1 MADSPGCCR
10 PCATCLLCLYSC
22 QWITAKKEKRKGLRT
37 TKCDYSWFLFLFCV
51 FLFTLVW
58 LYFAI
63 IILNDFHNFNE
74 FIFKQRKLWLD
85 WSLVLLIATAVLIT
99 YSAVL
104 LVLALCLQ
112 LCGQPLKLHWL
123 HKTLLIL
130 TALTVAA
137 AFTGLGIKWA
147 EEWRSARIS
156 LQATG
161 PFLHIGIVGG
171 MTLLAWPLASFIYR
185 TRNRGLKVFLLLVY
199 CMVMI
204 ALYLAPLGITSP
216 CIMEENQLP
225 PKPALVGHRGA
236 PMLAPENTLMSLH
249 KAVDCDVQVFETDVM
264 VSADGV
270 PFLMHDEE
278 LIRTTNVQAV
288 FPERA
293 ALNSTTF
300 NWTDLQQLDAGS
312 WFLERRPFPT
322 VQSLSAGDLYQATK
336 QRIPSLEQVLEAAK
350 QSNISIMFD
359 LRPENHSDYQSFVNA
374 TLEVI
379 LQSGIPLQQ
388 VLWLP
393 DGFREQVKQQAPG
406 VQQVYGRKRL
416 QNEKEPLLHV
426 NLPYQDMSSEEIRQ
440 YRQDN
445 ISVNLY
451 VVNQPWLF
459 SILWCSG
466 VSSVTTNACQVL
478 KEMKHPIWLLVSDPF
493 ILQPAPQ
500 PCASGTCGSL
510 SAAALGSQLPGGWL
524 LLSAV
529 LAWEH
534 VTLQKG
540 LLVQQDGLCHH
551 HTTPGCCSWLV
562 LLPCSP
568 AARTS

>member
-1 MADSPGCCR
+1 MAELPGCCR

-22 QWITAKKEKRKGLRT
+22 RWIGAKEKRKGLRT
-37 TKCDYSWFLFLFCV
+37 TKCDCSWFLFLFCV

-63 IILNDFHNFNE
+63 VILNDFHNFNE

-99 YSAVL
+99 YSATL
-104 LVLALCLQ
+104 LVMPSWPECRPCIPLMPCALQ
-112 LCGQPLKLHWL
+112 S
-123 HKTLLIL
+123 LLIV
-130 TALTVAA
+130 TALVVAA

-147 EEWRSARIS
+147 EEWRSAHIS

-161 PFLHIGIVGG
+161 PFLHLGVVGG
-171 MTLLAWPLASFIYR
+171 MTLLAWPLASFIYHSR
-185 TRNRGLKVFLLLVY
+185 LKVFLLLMYGAV
-199 CMVMI
+199 MV
-204 ALYLAPLGITSP
+204 ALYLSPLMITSP

-249 KAVDCDVQVFETDVM
+249 KAVGCDVQVFETDVM

-270 PFLMHDEE
+270 PFLMHDEK
-278 LIRTTNVQAV
+278 LTRTTNVQDV

-293 ALNSTTF
+293 SLNSTAF

-312 WFLERRPFPT
+312 WFLERRPFST
-322 VQSLSAGDLYQATK
+322 VQSLSAGDRKQASK
-336 QRIPSLEQVLEAAK
+336 QKIPSLEEVLEVAK
-350 QSNISIMFD
+350 HSNISIMFD

-374 TLEVI
+374 TLDTI

-388 VLWLP
+388 ILWLP
-393 DGFREQVKQQAPG
+393 DGFREQVKQQVPG

-416 QNEKEPLLHV
+416 QDEKEPLLHV

-445 ISVNLY
+445 VSVNLY

-459 SILWCSG
+459 SVLWCAG

-478 KEMKHPIWLLVSDPF
+478 KEMKHPIWLLPSSTYLMIWIVADCVSF
-493 ILQPAPQ
+493 LMIMWAF
-500 PCASGTCGSL
+500 
-510 SAAALGSQLPGGWL
+510 
-524 LLSAV
+524 
-529 LAWEH
+529 
-534 VTLQKG
+534 
-540 LLVQQDGLCHH
+540 LLVK
-551 HTTPGCCSWLV
+551 
-562 LLPCSP
+562 
-568 AARTS
+568 

>member
-1 MADSPGCCR
+1 MAESSGCCH

-22 QWITAKKEKRKGLRT
+22 QWITGKKEKRKGLRT
-37 TKCDYSWFLFLFCV
+37 TKCDCCWFLFLFCV
-51 FLFTLVW
+51 FVFTLVW
-58 LYFAI
+58 LYFVI

-85 WSLVLLIATAVLIT
+85 WSLVLLIAAAMLMT
-99 YSAVL
+99 YSALL

-130 TALTVAA
+130 TALLVAA

-147 EEWRSARIS
+147 EEWRSAHIS

-171 MTLLAWPLASFIYR
+171 MTLLAWPLASFIYG
-185 TRNRGLKVFLLLVY
+185 TRNTALKVLLLLVY
-199 CMVMI
+199 CTVMI
-204 ALYLAPLGITSP
+204 MLYLAPLGITSP

-278 LIRTTNVQAV
+278 LTRTTNVQSV

-293 ALNSTTF
+293 ALNSTAF

-312 WFLERRPFPT
+312 WFLERKPFPT
-322 VQSLSAGDLYQATK
+322 VQSLSDGDRYQASK
-336 QRIPSLEQVLEAAK
+336 QRIPSLEQALEAAK

-359 LRPENHSDYQSFVNA
+359 LRPENHSDYQSFVNV

-393 DGFREQVKQQAPG
+393 DGYREQVKQQVPG
-406 VQQVYGRKRL
+406 FLQIYGRKRL
-416 QNEKEPLLHV
+416 QNEKEPLLRV
-426 NLPYQDMSSEEIRQ
+426 NLPYQDMSLEEIRQ

-459 SILWCSG
+459 SVLWCSG

-478 KEMKHPIWLLVSDPF
+478 KKMKHPIWLLPSSTYLMIWIVIDCTSF
-493 ILQPAPQ
+493 LAILWAF
-500 PCASGTCGSL
+500 
-510 SAAALGSQLPGGWL
+510 L
-524 LLSAV
+524 LL
-529 LAWEH
+529 
-534 VTLQKG
+534 KK
-540 LLVQQDGLCHH
+540 
-551 HTTPGCCSWLV
+551 CSQRRPVESETDV
-562 LLPCSP
+562 LLTKINSLMQE
-568 AARTS
+568 

>member
-1 MADSPGCCR
+1 MADPPGCCR

-22 QWITAKKEKRKGLRT
+22 QWITAKKEKRRGLRT
-37 TKCDYSWFLFLFCV
+37 TKCDCSWFFFLFCV

-58 LYFAI
+58 LYIAI

-74 FIFKQRKLWLD
+74 FIFKQQKLWLD

-99 YSAVL
+99 YSAAL
-104 LVLALCLQ
+104 LVSPRMMMC
-112 LCGQPLKLHWL
+112 
-123 HKTLLIL
+123 TTL
-130 TALTVAA
+130 TALCCLMQVLLIITALVVAA

-171 MTLLAWPLASFIYR
+171 MTLLAWPLASVIYR
-185 TRNRGLKVFLLLVY
+185 THSTGLKVFLLLAY
-199 CMVMI
+199 SAVMI

-236 PMLAPENTLMSLH
+236 PMVSNSTCTALRVPG
-249 KAVDCDVQVFETDVM
+249 AVQGWRI
-264 VSADGV
+264 ADGV
-270 PFLMHDEE
+270 PFLMHDEK
-278 LIRTTNVQAV
+278 LTRTTNVQTV

-293 ALNSTTF
+293 TLNSTAF
-300 NWTDLQQLDAGS
+300 NWTDLQQLNAGS
-312 WFLERRPFPT
+312 WFLERRPFPS
-322 VQSLSAGDLYQATK
+322 VQSLSHSDRMQATRQK
-336 QRIPSLEQVLEAAK
+336 IPSLEQVLDAAK
-350 QSNISIMFD
+350 ETNISIMFD

-393 DGFREQVKQQAPG
+393 DGFREQVKQQVPG
-406 VQQVYGRKRL
+406 VQQIYGRKRL
-416 QNEKEPLLHV
+416 QDEKEPLLHV
-426 NLPYQDMSSEEIRQ
+426 NLPYQDMSSEEIKQ

-459 SILWCSG
+459 SVLWCSG

-478 KEMKHPIWLLVSDPF
+478 KEMKRPIWLLPSSTYLMIWIVVDCVSF
-493 ILQPAPQ
+493 LMILWAF
-500 PCASGTCGSL
+500 
-510 SAAALGSQLPGGWL
+510 L
-524 LLSAV
+524 LM
-529 LAWEH
+529 
-534 VTLQKG
+534 K
-540 LLVQQDGLCHH
+540 
-551 HTTPGCCSWLV
+551 
-562 LLPCSP
+562 
-568 AARTS
+568 

>member
-1 MADSPGCCR
+1 MADPPGCGR

-37 TKCDYSWFLFLFCV
+37 TKCDCSWFLFLFCV

-99 YSAVL
+99 YSTVL

-130 TALTVAA
+130 TAVVVAA

-147 EEWRSARIS
+147 EEWRSARTS

-161 PFLHIGIVGG
+161 PFLHIGTVGG

-185 TRNRGLKVFLLLVY
+185 TRKTGLKVFLLILY

-204 ALYLAPLGITSP
+204 VLYLAPLGITSP

-236 PMLAPENTLMSLH
+236 PMLAPENTLMSLQ
-249 KAVDCDVQVFETDVM
+249 KAVDCNVQVFETDIM

-278 LIRTTNVQAV
+278 LTRTTNVQDV

-293 ALNSTTF
+293 ALNSTAF

-322 VQSLSAGDLYQATK
+322 VQSLSAGDRSWATK
-336 QRIPSLEQVLEAAK
+336 QRIPSLKEVLQATK
-350 QSNISIMFD
+350 QSNLSIMFD

-379 LQSGIPLQQ
+379 LESGIPLQQ

-393 DGFREQVKQQAPG
+393 DGFREQVKQQAPDI
-406 VQQVYGRKRL
+406 QQVYGRKRL
-416 QNEKEPLLHV
+416 QDEKEPLLHV

-440 YRQDN
+440 YHRDN

-459 SILWCSG
+459 SVLWCSG

-478 KEMKHPIWLLVSDPF
+478 KEMKRPIWLLPSSTYLMIWVVVD
-493 ILQPAPQ
+493 
-500 PCASGTCGSL
+500 CASFLTILWAFFLLKKCSQRRR
-510 SAAALGSQLPGGWL
+510 AAES
-524 LLSAV
+524 
-529 LAWEH
+529 E
-534 VTLQKG
+534 T
-540 LLVQQDGLCHH
+540 D
-551 HTTPGCCSWLV
+551 V
-562 LLPCSP
+562 LLTKINSLMQE
-568 AARTS
+568 

>member
-1 MADSPGCCR
+1 MADPPGCGR

-37 TKCDYSWFLFLFCV
+37 TKCDCSWFLFLFCV

-85 WSLVLLIATAVLIT
+85 WSLVLLTATAVLIT

-130 TALTVAA
+130 TALVVAA

-147 EEWRSARIS
+147 EEWRSARTS

-185 TRNRGLKVFLLLVY
+185 TRKTGLKVFLLILY

-204 ALYLAPLGITSP
+204 VLYLAPLGITSP

-236 PMLAPENTLMSLH
+236 PMLAPENTLMSLQ
-249 KAVDCDVQVFETDVM
+249 KAVDCNVQVFETDIM

-278 LIRTTNVQAV
+278 LTRTTNVQDV

-293 ALNSTTF
+293 ALNSTAF

-322 VQSLSAGDLYQATK
+322 VQSLSVGDRYRATK
-336 QRIPSLEQVLEAAK
+336 QRIPSLKEALEAAK
-350 QSNISIMFD
+350 QSNLSIMFD

-393 DGFREQVKQQAPG
+393 DGFREQVKQQAPDI
-406 VQQVYGRKRL
+406 QQVYGRKRL
-416 QNEKEPLLHV
+416 QDEKEPLLHV
-426 NLPYQDMSSEEIRQ
+426 NLPYQDMSFEEIRQ
-440 YRQDN
+440 YHQDN

-459 SILWCSG
+459 SVLWCSG

-478 KEMKHPIWLLVSDPF
+478 KEMKRPIWLLPSSTYLMIWVVVD
-493 ILQPAPQ
+493 
-500 PCASGTCGSL
+500 CASFLAILWAFFLLKKC
-510 SAAALGSQLPGGWL
+510 SQRRRPAE
-524 LLSAV
+524 S
-529 LAWEH
+529 E
-534 VTLQKG
+534 T
-540 LLVQQDGLCHH
+540 D
-551 HTTPGCCSWLV
+551 V
-562 LLPCSP
+562 LLTKINSLMQE
-568 AARTS
+568 

>member
-1 MADSPGCCR
+1 MAELPGCCR

-22 QWITAKKEKRKGLRT
+22 RWIGAKKEKRQGLRT
-37 TKCDYSWFLFLFCV
+37 TKCDCSWFLFLFCV

-63 IILNDFHNFNE
+63 VILNDFHNFNE

-85 WSLVLLIATAVLIT
+85 WSLILLIATAVLIT

-112 LCGQPLKLHWL
+112 LCGQPLKLHWV
-123 HKTLLIL
+123 HKSLLII
-130 TALTVAA
+130 TALVVAA

-161 PFLHIGIVGG
+161 PFLHLGIMGG
-171 MTLLAWPLASFIYR
+171 MTLLAWPLASFFYR
-185 TRNRGLKVFLLLVY
+185 SRNTGLKVFLLLVY
-199 CMVMI
+199 CAVMI
-204 ALYLAPLGITSP
+204 AVYLAPLVITSP

-249 KAVDCDVQVFETDVM
+249 KAVGCDVQVFETDVM

-270 PFLMHDEE
+270 PFLMHDEK

-293 ALNSTTF
+293 SLNSTAF

-312 WFLERRPFPT
+312 WFLERKPFST
-322 VQSLSAGDLYQATK
+322 VQSLSAGDRNQASK
-336 QRIPSLEQVLEAAK
+336 QKIPSLEEVLEAAK

-359 LRPENHSDYQSFVNA
+359 LRPENHTDYQSFVNA
-374 TLEVI
+374 TLDAI
-379 LQSGIPLQQ
+379 LQSGIALQQ
-388 VLWLP
+388 ILWLP
-393 DGFREQVKQQAPG
+393 DGFREQVKQQVPG

-459 SILWCSG
+459 SVLWCAG

-478 KEMKHPIWLLVSDPF
+478 KEMKHPIWLLPSSTYLMIWIVADCVSF
-493 ILQPAPQ
+493 LMILWAFLLVKRCSRRRQPAE
-500 PCASGTCGSL
+500 SET
-510 SAAALGSQLPGGWL
+510 
-524 LLSAV
+524 
-529 LAWEH
+529 
-534 VTLQKG
+534 
-540 LLVQQDGLCHH
+540 D
-551 HTTPGCCSWLV
+551 V
-562 LLPCSP
+562 LLTKINSLMQE
-568 AARTS
+568 

>member
-1 MADSPGCCR
+1 MAELPGCCR

-22 QWITAKKEKRKGLRT
+22 RWIGAKEKRKGLRT
-37 TKCDYSWFLFLFCV
+37 TKCDCSWFLFLFCV

-63 IILNDFHNFNE
+63 VILNDFHNFNE

-99 YSAVL
+99 YSATL
-104 LVLALCLQ
+104 LALALCLQ
-112 LCGQPLKLHWL
+112 LCGQPLKLHWV
-123 HKTLLIL
+123 HKVRGWGCRDVLPALLVGCSWSRLTLPLPP
-130 TALTVAA
+130 
-137 AFTGLGIKWA
+137 
-147 EEWRSARIS
+147 
-156 LQATG
+156 QATG
-161 PFLHIGIVGG
+161 PFLHLGVVGG
-171 MTLLAWPLASFIYR
+171 MTLLAWPLASFIYHSR
-185 TRNRGLKVFLLLVY
+185 LKVFLLLMYGAV
-199 CMVMI
+199 MV
-204 ALYLAPLGITSP
+204 ALYLSPLMITSP

-249 KAVDCDVQVFETDVM
+249 KAVGCDVQVFETDVM

-270 PFLMHDEE
+270 PFLMHDEK
-278 LIRTTNVQAV
+278 LTRTTNVQDV

-293 ALNSTTF
+293 SLNSTAF

-312 WFLERRPFPT
+312 WFLERRPFST
-322 VQSLSAGDLYQATK
+322 VQSLSAGDRKQASK
-336 QRIPSLEQVLEAAK
+336 QKIPSLEEVLEVAK
-350 QSNISIMFD
+350 HSNISIMFD

-374 TLEVI
+374 TLDTI

-388 VLWLP
+388 ILWLP
-393 DGFREQVKQQAPG
+393 DGFREQVKQQVPG

-416 QNEKEPLLHV
+416 QDEKEPLLHV

-445 ISVNLY
+445 VSVNLY

-459 SILWCSG
+459 SVLWCAG

-478 KEMKHPIWLLVSDPF
+478 KEMKHPIWLLPSSTYLMIWIVADCVSF
-493 ILQPAPQ
+493 LMIMWAF
-500 PCASGTCGSL
+500 
-510 SAAALGSQLPGGWL
+510 
-524 LLSAV
+524 
-529 LAWEH
+529 
-534 VTLQKG
+534 
-540 LLVQQDGLCHH
+540 LLVK
-551 HTTPGCCSWLV
+551 
-562 LLPCSP
+562 
-568 AARTS
+568 

>member
-1 MADSPGCCR
+1 ADPLA
-10 PCATCLLCLYSC
+10 PCPSCPACLLCLYSC
-22 QWITAKKEKRKGLRT
+22 RWITAKEKKKGLRT
-37 TKCDYSWFLFLFCV
+37 TKCDCSWFLFLFCV
-51 FLFTLVW
+51 FIFTLVW

-74 FIFKQRKLWLD
+74 FIFKQRKVWLD
-85 WSLVLLIATAVLIT
+85 WSLVLLIATAGMIT
-99 YSAVL
+99 YLSVL

-112 LCGQPLKLHWL
+112 LCGQPLKLHWM
-123 HKTLLIL
+123 HKSLLML
-130 TALTVAA
+130 TALVVAA

-171 MTLLAWPLASFIYR
+171 MTLLAWPLASFVYR
-185 TRNRGLKVFLLLVY
+185 TRNTGLKVFLLLVY
-199 CMVMI
+199 CVVMI
-204 ALYLAPLGITSP
+204 MLYLVPLGITSP

-225 PKPALVGHRGA
+225 PKPALIGHRGA

-270 PFLMHDEE
+270 PFLMHDEQ
-278 LIRTTNVQAV
+278 LTRTTNVQAV

-293 ALNSTTF
+293 ALNSTAF

-312 WFLERRPFPT
+312 WFLERRPFLT
-322 VQSLSAGDLYQATK
+322 VQSLSADDRYQATK
-336 QRIPSLEQVLEAAK
+336 QRIPSLKQVLEAAK
-350 QSNISIMFD
+350 QSTISIMFD

-379 LQSGIPLQQ
+379 LQSGIPQQQ

-416 QNEKEPLLHV
+416 QNEEEPLLHV
-426 NLPYQDMSSEEIRQ
+426 NLPYQDMTSEEIRQ

-445 ISVNLY
+445 VSVNLY

-459 SILWCSG
+459 SVLWCSG

-478 KEMKHPIWLLVSDPF
+478 KEMKRPIWLLPSSTYLMIWIVVDCTSF
-493 ILQPAPQ
+493 LAILWAFLLLKKCSQRRQPAE
-500 PCASGTCGSL
+500 SET
-510 SAAALGSQLPGGWL
+510 
-524 LLSAV
+524 
-529 LAWEH
+529 
-534 VTLQKG
+534 
-540 LLVQQDGLCHH
+540 D
-551 HTTPGCCSWLV
+551 V
-562 LLPCSP
+562 LLTKINSLMQE
-568 AARTS
+568 

>member
-1 MADSPGCCR
+1 MADPPGCCH
-10 PCATCLLCLYSC
+10 PCATCQKKS

-37 TKCDYSWFLFLFCV
+37 TKCDCSWFLFLFCV

-112 LCGQPLKLHWL
+112 LCSQPLKLHWL

-130 TALTVAA
+130 TALVVAA

-185 TRNRGLKVFLLLVY
+185 TRNTGLKVFLLFVY
-199 CMVMI
+199 CAVMI
-204 ALYLAPLGITSP
+204 ALYLAPLGIASP

-236 PMLAPENTLMSLH
+236 PMLAPENTLMSLQ
-249 KAVDCDVQVFETDVM
+249 KAVDCDVQVFETDIM

-278 LIRTTNVQAV
+278 LTRTTNVQAV

-293 ALNSTTF
+293 ALNSTSF

-322 VQSLSAGDLYQATK
+322 VQSLSAGDRYQATK
-336 QRIPSLEQVLEAAK
+336 QRIPSLEEALEAAK

-359 LRPENHSDYQSFVNA
+359 LRPENHSDYQNFVNA
-374 TLEVI
+374 TLQVI

-406 VQQVYGRKRL
+406 IRQVYGRKRL

-426 NLPYQDMSSEEIRQ
+426 NLPYQDISSEEIRQ

-459 SILWCSG
+459 SVLWCSG

-478 KEMKHPIWLLVSDPF
+478 KEMKHPIWLLPSSTYLMIWIVVD
-493 ILQPAPQ
+493 
-500 PCASGTCGSL
+500 CASFL
-510 SAAALGSQLPGGWL
+510 AIVWAFL
-524 LLSAV
+524 LL
-529 LAWEH
+529 
-534 VTLQKG
+534 KM
-540 LLVQQDGLCHH
+540 
-551 HTTPGCCSWLV
+551 CSQRRRPAESETDV
-562 LLPCSP
+562 LLTKINSLMQE
-568 AARTS
+568 

>member
-1 MADSPGCCR
+1 MGQLSAWTHEASACCDPLCTLLQAGCSQGSR
-10 PCATCLLCLYSC
+10 PPD
-22 QWITAKKEKRKGLRT
+22 QGLVT
-37 TKCDYSWFLFLFCV
+37 GVCIAVISGFQCDYSWFLFLFCV

-58 LYFAI
+58 LYVAI

-123 HKTLLIL
+123 HK
-130 TALTVAA
+130 VRHW
-137 AFTGLGIKWA
+137 G
-147 EEWRSARIS
+147 AR
-156 LQATG
+156 LVLADPLPLPCQATG

-185 TRNRGLKVFLLLVY
+185 TRNTGLKVFLLLVY
-199 CMVMI
+199 CMVMT
-204 ALYLAPLGITSP
+204 ALYLTPLGITSP

-278 LIRTTNVQAV
+278 LLRTTNVQAV

-312 WFLERRPFPT
+312 WFLERKPFPT
-322 VQSLSAGDLYQATK
+322 VQSLSAGDRYQATK
-336 QRIPSLEQVLEAAK
+336 QRIPSLEQALEAAK

-393 DGFREQVKQQAPG
+393 DGFREQVKQRAPG

-459 SILWCSG
+459 SVLWCSG

-493 ILQPAPQ
+493 ILQPAQCLRHLWVPFCSSPGQ
-500 PCASGTCGSL
+500 P
-510 SAAALGSQLPGGWL
+510 AAWRS
-524 LLSAV
+524 
-529 LAWEH
+529 E
-534 VTLQKG
+534 T
-540 LLVQQDGLCHH
+540 D
-551 HTTPGCCSWLV
+551 V
-562 LLPCSP
+562 LLTKINSLMQE
-568 AARTS
+568 

>member
-1 MADSPGCCR
+1 MAELPGCCR

-22 QWITAKKEKRKGLRT
+22 QWISAKKEKRKGLRT
-37 TKCDYSWFLFLFCV
+37 TKCDCSWFLFLFCV

-63 IILNDFHNFNE
+63 VILNDFHNFNE

-85 WSLVLLIATAVLIT
+85 WSLVLLVATAVLIT

-104 LVLALCLQ
+104 LVLALSLQ
-112 LCGQPLKLHWL
+112 LCGEPLKLHWV
-123 HKTLLIL
+123 HKSLLIV
-130 TALTVAA
+130 TALVVAA

-171 MTLLAWPLASFIYR
+171 MTFLAWPLASFIYR
-185 TRNRGLKVFLLLVY
+185 SRNTGLKVFLLLVY
-199 CMVMI
+199 CAVMI
-204 ALYLAPLGITSP
+204 ALYLAPLMITSP

-249 KAVDCDVQVFETDVM
+249 KAMDCDVQVFETDVM

-270 PFLMHDEE
+270 PFLMHDEK
-278 LIRTTNVQAV
+278 LTRTTNVQAV

-293 ALNSTTF
+293 SLNSTAF

-312 WFLERRPFPT
+312 WFLERRPFST
-322 VQSLSAGDLYQATK
+322 VKSLSAGDRKQASK
-336 QRIPSLEQVLEAAK
+336 QKIPSLEQVLEAAK

-359 LRPENHSDYQSFVNA
+359 LRPENHTDYQSFVNA
-374 TLEVI
+374 TLDAI

-388 VLWLP
+388 ILWLP
-393 DGFREQVKQQAPG
+393 DGFREQVKQQVPG

-459 SILWCSG
+459 SVLWCAG

-478 KEMKHPIWLLVSDPF
+478 KEMKHPIWLLPSSTYLMIWIVADCVSF
-493 ILQPAPQ
+493 LMIFWAFLLVKKCSKRRQPAE
-500 PCASGTCGSL
+500 SET
-510 SAAALGSQLPGGWL
+510 
-524 LLSAV
+524 
-529 LAWEH
+529 
-534 VTLQKG
+534 
-540 LLVQQDGLCHH
+540 D
-551 HTTPGCCSWLV
+551 V
-562 LLPCSP
+562 LLTKINSLMQE
-568 AARTS
+568 

>member
-1 MADSPGCCR
+1 MAHPPDCCH
-10 PCATCLLCLYSC
+10 PCATCLLCFYSC
-22 QWITAKKEKRKGLRT
+22 HWVTAKKRKGLKT
-37 TKCDYSWFLFLFCV
+37 TKCDCTWFLFLLCV
-51 FLFTLVW
+51 FLFMLVW

-99 YSAVL
+99 YSTAL

-130 TALTVAA
+130 SALVVAA

-147 EEWRSARIS
+147 EEWRSAQIS

-161 PFLHIGIVGG
+161 PFLHIGFVGG

-185 TRNRGLKVFLLLVY
+185 THNTGLKVFLLLVY
-199 CMVMI
+199 CTVMI

-225 PKPALVGHRGA
+225 PKPALIGHRGA

-249 KAVDCDVQVFETDVM
+249 KAVDCDVEVFETDVM

-278 LIRTTNVQAV
+278 LTRTTNVQAV

-293 ALNSTTF
+293 ALNSTAF

-322 VQSLSAGDLYQATK
+322 VQSLSAGDRYEVTK
-336 QRIPSLEQVLEAAK
+336 QRIPSLEQALEAAK

-393 DGFREQVKQQAPG
+393 DGFREQVKQRAPG

-416 QNEKEPLLHV
+416 QNEKEPLLRV

-440 YRQDN
+440 YRQGN

-451 VVNQPWLF
+451 VVNEPWLF
-459 SILWCSG
+459 SVLWCSG

-478 KEMKHPIWLLVSDPF
+478 KEMKHPIWLLPSSTYLMIWIVVD
-493 ILQPAPQ
+493 
-500 PCASGTCGSL
+500 CASLLTIL
-510 SAAALGSQLPGGWL
+510 WAFL
-524 LLSAV
+524 LL
-529 LAWEH
+529 
-534 VTLQKG
+534 K
-540 LLVQQDGLCHH
+540 
-551 HTTPGCCSWLV
+551 
-562 LLPCSP
+562 
-568 AARTS
+568 

>member
-1 MADSPGCCR
+1 MAELPGCCR

-22 QWITAKKEKRKGLRT
+22 RWISAKKEKRKGLRT
-37 TKCDYSWFLFLFCV
+37 TKCDCSWFLFLFCV

-63 IILNDFHNFNE
+63 VILNDFHNFNE

-85 WSLVLLIATAVLIT
+85 WSLVLLVPSSEVSLFF
-99 YSAVL
+99 L
-104 LVLALCLQ
+104 QVLALSLQ
-112 LCGQPLKLHWL
+112 LCGEPLKLHWV
-123 HKTLLIL
+123 HKSLLIVTTL
-130 TALTVAA
+130 VVAA

-161 PFLHIGIVGG
+161 PFLHIGLVGG
-171 MTLLAWPLASFIYR
+171 MTFLAWPLASFIYR
-185 TRNRGLKVFLLLVY
+185 SRNTGLKVFLLLVY
-199 CMVMI
+199 CAVMI
-204 ALYLAPLGITSP
+204 ALYLAPLMITSP

-236 PMLAPENTLMSLH
+236 PMQPATRMIRVCSF
-249 KAVDCDVQVFETDVM
+249 A
-264 VSADGV
+264 SADGV
-270 PFLMHDEE
+270 PFLMHDEK
-278 LIRTTNVQAV
+278 LTRTTNVQAV

-293 ALNSTTF
+293 SLNSTAF

-312 WFLERRPFPT
+312 WFLERRPFST
-322 VQSLSAGDLYQATK
+322 VKSLSAGDRKQASK
-336 QRIPSLEQVLEAAK
+336 QKIPSLEQVLEAAK

-359 LRPENHSDYQSFVNA
+359 LRPENHTDYQSFVNA
-374 TLEVI
+374 TLDAI

-388 VLWLP
+388 ILWLP
-393 DGFREQVKQQAPG
+393 DGFREQVKQQVPG

-459 SILWCSG
+459 SVLWCAG

-478 KEMKHPIWLLVSDPF
+478 KEMKHPIWLLVSETS
-493 ILQPAPQ
+493 ILHRPCYVAVACHSPVPQ
-500 PCASGTCGSL
+500 AVVGLLLQWP
-510 SAAALGSQLPGGWL
+510 SAAVWRVGFAQHCAGR
-524 LLSAV
+524 
-529 LAWEH
+529 
-534 VTLQKG
+534 
-540 LLVQQDGLCHH
+540 C
-551 HTTPGCCSWLV
+551 
-562 LLPCSP
+562 
-568 AARTS
+568 

>member
-1 MADSPGCCR
+1 MADPPGCCR
-10 PCATCLLCLYSC
+10 PCSTCLLCLYSC
-22 QWITAKKEKRKGLRT
+22 RWITAKKEKMQGLRT
-37 TKCDYSWFLFLFCV
+37 TKCDCSWFLFLFFV

-58 LYFAI
+58 LYIAI

-74 FIFKQRKLWLD
+74 FIFKQQKLWLD
-85 WSLVLLIATAVLIT
+85 WSLVLLIATAILIT

-112 LCGQPLKLHWL
+112 ICGQPLKLHWL
-123 HKTLLIL
+123 HKTLLII
-130 TALTVAA
+130 TALVVAA
-137 AFTGLGIKWA
+137 AFTGLGIQWA
-147 EEWRSARIS
+147 EEWKSARIS

-171 MTLLAWPLASFIYR
+171 MTLLAWPLASVVYR
-185 TRNRGLKVFLLLVY
+185 TRNTGLKVFLLFLY
-199 CMVMI
+199 SALMI

-236 PMLAPENTLMSLH
+236 PMLAPENTLMSLR

-270 PFLMHDEE
+270 PFLMHDEK
-278 LIRTTNVQAV
+278 LTRTTNVQAV

-293 ALNSTTF
+293 ALNSTAF
-300 NWTDLQQLDAGS
+300 NWTDLQQLNAGS
-312 WFLERRPFPT
+312 WFLERRPFST
-322 VQSLSAGDLYQATK
+322 VQSLSHGDRVQVARQK
-336 QRIPSLEQVLEAAK
+336 IPSLEEVLGAAK
-350 QSNISIMFD
+350 ENNISIMFD

-374 TLEVI
+374 TLQVI

-388 VLWLP
+388 ILWLP
-393 DGFREQVKQQAPG
+393 DGFREQVKHQVPGIQQI
-406 VQQVYGRKRL
+406 YGRKRL
-416 QNEKEPLLHV
+416 QDENEPLLRV

-440 YRQDN
+440 YRHDN

-459 SILWCSG
+459 SVLWCSG

-478 KEMKHPIWLLVSDPF
+478 KEMKHPIWLLPSSTYLMIWIVVDCVSF
-493 ILQPAPQ
+493 LMILWAF
-500 PCASGTCGSL
+500 
-510 SAAALGSQLPGGWL
+510 L
-524 LLSAV
+524 LL
-529 LAWEH
+529 
-534 VTLQKG
+534 KK
-540 LLVQQDGLCHH
+540 
-551 HTTPGCCSWLV
+551 CSQRRRPAESETDV
-562 LLPCSP
+562 LLTKINSLMQD
-568 AARTS
+568 

>member
-1 MADSPGCCR
+1 MADPAGCCR

-37 TKCDYSWFLFLFCV
+37 TKCDCSWFLFLFLI

-58 LYFAI
+58 LYFTI

-74 FIFKQRKLWLD
+74 FIFKQRNLWLD

-99 YSAVL
+99 YSATL

-123 HKTLLIL
+123 HKTLLIF
-130 TALTVAA
+130 TALVVAA

-161 PFLHIGIVGG
+161 PFLHIGAVGG

-185 TRNRGLKVFLLLVY
+185 THSTGLRVSLLLPY
-199 CMVMI
+199 CAVMI
-204 ALYLAPLGITSP
+204 ALYLAPLAITSP
-216 CIMEENQLP
+216 CIMEEKQLP

-236 PMLAPENTLMSLH
+236 PMLAPENTLMSLQ

-278 LIRTTNVQAV
+278 LTRTTNVQAV

-293 ALNSTTF
+293 ALNSTAF

-322 VQSLSAGDLYQATK
+322 AQSLSASDRLEVAK
-336 QRIPSLEQVLEAAK
+336 QRIPSLQQALEAAK

-374 TLEVI
+374 TLEAI
-379 LQSGIPLQQ
+379 LESGIPLQQ

-393 DGFREQVKQQAPG
+393 DGFREQVRQQAPG
-406 VQQVYGRKRL
+406 LQQVYGRKRL

-445 ISVNLY
+445 VSVNLY

-459 SILWCSG
+459 SVLWCSG

-478 KEMKHPIWLLVSDPF
+478 KEMKRPIWLLPSSTYLMIWIVTDSVSLLA
-493 ILQPAPQ
+493 ILWAFVLLKKCSQRRQPAE
-500 PCASGTCGSL
+500 SET
-510 SAAALGSQLPGGWL
+510 
-524 LLSAV
+524 
-529 LAWEH
+529 
-534 VTLQKG
+534 
-540 LLVQQDGLCHH
+540 D
-551 HTTPGCCSWLV
+551 V
-562 LLPCSP
+562 LLTKINSLMQE
-568 AARTS
+568 

>member
-1 MADSPGCCR
+1 PGILQGLQLPWERLCR
-10 PCATCLLCLYSC
+10 CLFCLPRARCPGGVCIGVISGF
-22 QWITAKKEKRKGLRT
+22 Q
-37 TKCDYSWFLFLFCV
+37 CDCSWFLFLLCV

-104 LVLALCLQ
+104 LGLSWELACRVLRAPLTALCHAPQ
-112 LCGQPLKLHWL
+112 
-123 HKTLLIL
+123 TLLIL
-130 TALTVAA
+130 TALVVAA

-147 EEWRSARIS
+147 EEWRSARTS

-185 TRNRGLKVFLLLVY
+185 TRLRVFLLILY
-199 CMVMI
+199 CVVMI
-204 ALYLAPLGITSP
+204 VLYLAPLGITSP

-236 PMLAPENTLMSLH
+236 PMLAPENTLMSLQ
-249 KAVDCDVQVFETDVM
+249 KAVDCNVQVFETDVM

-278 LIRTTNVQAV
+278 LTRTTNVQDV

-293 ALNSTTF
+293 ALNSTAF

-322 VQSLSAGDLYQATK
+322 VQSLSAGDRYWATK
-336 QRIPSLEQVLEAAK
+336 QRIPSLKEVLQATK
-350 QSNISIMFD
+350 QSNLSIMFD

-393 DGFREQVKQQAPG
+393 DGFREQVKQQAPDI
-406 VQQVYGRKRL
+406 QQVYGRKRL
-416 QNEKEPLLHV
+416 QDEKEPLLHV
-426 NLPYQDMSSEEIRQ
+426 NLPYQDMSSEEISVLYHR
-440 YRQDN
+440 DN

-459 SILWCSG
+459 SVLWCSG

-478 KEMKHPIWLLVSDPF
+478 KEMKRPIWLLVSDPSPCPTALCLRHMWVPF
-493 ILQPAPQ
+493 LPQ
-500 PCASGTCGSL
+500 PW
-510 SAAALGSQLPGGWL
+510 AAKS
-524 LLSAV
+524 
-529 LAWEH
+529 E
-534 VTLQKG
+534 T
-540 LLVQQDGLCHH
+540 D
-551 HTTPGCCSWLV
+551 V
-562 LLPCSP
+562 LLTKINSLMQE
-568 AARTS
+568 

>member
-1 MADSPGCCR
+1 MAELPGCCR

-22 QWITAKKEKRKGLRT
+22 RWISARKEKRKGLRT
-37 TKCDYSWFLFLFCV
+37 TKCDCSWFLFLFCV

-63 IILNDFHNFNE
+63 VILNDFHNFNE

-85 WSLVLLIATAVLIT
+85 WSLLLLVATAVLIT

-112 LCGQPLKLHWL
+112 LCGQPLKLHWV
-123 HKTLLIL
+123 HKSLLIV
-130 TALTVAA
+130 TALVVAA

-171 MTLLAWPLASFIYR
+171 MTLLAWPLASFTYR
-185 TRNRGLKVFLLLVY
+185 SRRAGPPPALGTRAPLKVFLLLMYSTV
-199 CMVMI
+199 MV
-204 ALYLAPLGITSP
+204 ALYLSPLVITSP

-249 KAVDCDVQVFETDVM
+249 KAVGCDVQVFETDVM

-270 PFLMHDEE
+270 PFLMHDEK
-278 LIRTTNVQAV
+278 LTRTTNVQDV

-293 ALNSTTF
+293 SLNSTAF

-312 WFLERRPFPT
+312 WFLERRPFST
-322 VQSLSAGDLYQATK
+322 VQSLSAGDRKQASK
-336 QRIPSLEQVLEAAK
+336 QKIPSLEEVLEAAK
-350 QSNISIMFD
+350 HSNISIMFD
-359 LRPENHSDYQSFVNA
+359 LRPENHTDYQSFVNA
-374 TLEVI
+374 TLDAI

-388 VLWLP
+388 ILWLP
-393 DGFREQVKQQAPG
+393 DGFREQVKQQVPG

-416 QNEKEPLLHV
+416 QDEKEPLLHV

-459 SILWCSG
+459 SVLWCAG

-478 KEMKHPIWLLVSDPF
+478 KEMKHPIWLLPSSTYLMIWIVADCVSF
-493 ILQPAPQ
+493 LMILWAF
-500 PCASGTCGSL
+500 
-510 SAAALGSQLPGGWL
+510 
-524 LLSAV
+524 
-529 LAWEH
+529 
-534 VTLQKG
+534 
-540 LLVQQDGLCHH
+540 LLVKK
-551 HTTPGCCSWLV
+551 CSKRRRAAESETDV
-562 LLPCSP
+562 LLTKINSLMQE
-568 AARTS
+568 

>member
-1 MADSPGCCR
+1 MADPPGCCR

-37 TKCDYSWFLFLFCV
+37 TKCDCSWFLFLFCV

-74 FIFKQRKLWLD
+74 FIFKQQKLWLD

-99 YSAVL
+99 YSTVL

-123 HKTLLIL
+123 HKTLLII
-130 TALTVAA
+130 TALVVAA

-147 EEWRSARIS
+147 EEWKSARIS
-156 LQATG
+156 LQETG

-171 MTLLAWPLASFIYR
+171 MTLLAWPLASVIYR
-185 TRNRGLKVFLLLVY
+185 TRNTGLKVFLLLAY
-199 CMVMI
+199 CAVMI

-236 PMLAPENTLMSLH
+236 PMLAPENTLMSLQ
-249 KAVDCDVQVFETDVM
+249 KAVDCNVQVFETDVM

-270 PFLMHDEE
+270 PFLMHDEK
-278 LIRTTNVQAV
+278 LTRTTDVQKV

-293 ALNSTTF
+293 DMNSTAF
-300 NWTDLQQLDAGS
+300 NWTDLQQLNAGN
-312 WFLERRPFPT
+312 WFLERKPFPT
-322 VQSLSAGDLYQATK
+322 VQSLSDGDRDEVAK
-336 QRIPSLEQVLEAAK
+336 QRIPSLEQALEAAK
-350 QSNISIMFD
+350 ESNISIMFD
-359 LRPENHSDYQSFVNA
+359 LRPEKHSDYQSFVNA
-374 TLEVI
+374 TLDVI
-379 LQSGIPLQQ
+379 LKSGIPLQQ

-393 DGFREQVKQQAPG
+393 DEFREQVKKRAPG
-406 VQQVYGRKRL
+406 IQQIYGRKRD
-416 QNEKEPLLHV
+416 QDEKEQLQRI
-426 NLPYQDMSSEEIRQ
+426 NLSYQNMSFEEIRQ

-459 SILWCSG
+459 SVLWCAG

-478 KEMKHPIWLLVSDPF
+478 KEMQHPIWLLPSRTYLMIWIVVDCVSF
-493 ILQPAPQ
+493 LMILWAF
-500 PCASGTCGSL
+500 
-510 SAAALGSQLPGGWL
+510 L
-524 LLSAV
+524 LL
-529 LAWEH
+529 
-534 VTLQKG
+534 KK
-540 LLVQQDGLCHH
+540 
-551 HTTPGCCSWLV
+551 CSQRRQPVESETDV
-562 LLPCSP
+562 LLTKINSLMQD
-568 AARTS
+568 